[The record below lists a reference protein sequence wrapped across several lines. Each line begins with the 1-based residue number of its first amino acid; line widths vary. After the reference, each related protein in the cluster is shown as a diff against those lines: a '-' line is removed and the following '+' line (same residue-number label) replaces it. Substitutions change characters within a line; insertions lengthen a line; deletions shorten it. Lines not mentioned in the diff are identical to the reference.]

1 MNQSWMNRNK
11 PPVPAGPRNIPATPG
26 AAQMPGGPGGAPQG
40 DPIKI
45 IEQALLGDDA
55 FLMQLIQ
62 KISQVAQRAQGGAGG
77 PPPGV
82 GPAGGPPPGMPPG
95 G

>member
-1 MNQSWMNRNK
+1 MNGQKWMQRGQ
-11 PPVPAGPRNIPATPG
+11 PGGQPRNIPATPG
-26 AAQMPGGPGGAPQG
+26 SQQMPGGPGGAPQG

-45 IEQALLGDDA
+45 IEQALLSDSA

-62 KISQVAQRAQGGAGG
+62 KMSQIAQQAQGGGAGG
-77 PPPGV
+77 PPPG
-82 GPAGGPPPGMPPG
+82 GPAGGPPPGMPG